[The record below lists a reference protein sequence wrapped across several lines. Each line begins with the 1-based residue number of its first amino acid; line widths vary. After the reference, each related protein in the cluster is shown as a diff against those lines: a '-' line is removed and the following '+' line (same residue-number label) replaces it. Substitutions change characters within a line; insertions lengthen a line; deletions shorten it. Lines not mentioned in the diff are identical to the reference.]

1 MKNTIIYSIIFLIA
15 FGAVTAGL
23 IFINTQYNNIFYFDF
38 TPMAEIQKRELEAR
52 KLAQQKAKVTAD
64 SIKSIKPNL
73 EAIGDT
79 TQITLSDTAKVEN
92 LLTEISNQKG
102 KDSVS
107 TKTAKTEV
115 KATIVDKNLAK
126 ISEMAKKDSIYQDWL
141 KQTVKLYENMDTKK
155 VAKIIQGYSDNIA
168 RDLILKMKKK
178 KAAEI
183 LAEFKPEYVVRIINQ
198 NQ

>member
-23 IFINTQYNNIFYFDF
+23 IFINTQFNNIFYFDF
-38 TPMAEIQKRELEAR
+38 TPMAEIQKKELEAR
-52 KLAQQKAKVTAD
+52 KISQQKAKATAD
-64 SIKSIKPNL
+64 SLKSIKPKL
-73 EAIGDT
+73 EAVSDT
-79 TQITLSDTAKVEN
+79 TQITLSDTSKVEN
-92 LLTEISNQKG
+92 LFTEINKQKST
-102 KDSVS
+102 DSVS
-107 TKTAKTEV
+107 AKTVKTEV
-115 KATIVDKNLAK
+115 KANVVDKNLAK

-183 LAEFKPEYVVRIINQ
+183 LAEFKPEYVVRIISQ

>member
-64 SIKSIKPNL
+64 SLKSIKPNL

>member
-64 SIKSIKPNL
+64 SLKSNKPNL

-183 LAEFKPEYVVRIINQ
+183 LAEFKPEYVVRIISQ

>member
-38 TPMAEIQKRELEAR
+38 TPMAEIQKRELEA
-52 KLAQQKAKVTAD
+52 KKIAQQKAKITAD
-64 SIKSIKPNL
+64 SLKAIKPAQEVL
-73 EAIGDT
+73 VDSTA
-79 TQITLSDTAKVEN
+79 ITLSDSSKVEE
-92 LLTEISNQKG
+92 LFTEINNKKG
-102 KDSVS
+102 VDSLSKNV
-107 TKTAKTEV
+107 TKPEV
-115 KATIVDKNLAK
+115 KTSSIDKNLAK
-126 ISEMAKKDSIYQDWL
+126 IAEMAKKDSIYQDWL

-183 LAEFKPEYVVRIINQ
+183 LAEFKPEYVVRIISQ

>member
-64 SIKSIKPNL
+64 SLKNIKPNL